1 MPRNYYI
8 EYTYIDILNTPIL
21 NTLILNTPLRVYVYV
36 YYKKTCNANTNIT
49 KHNASITYTPFEV

>member
-21 NTLILNTPLRVYVYV
+21 NTPLRMYVYV